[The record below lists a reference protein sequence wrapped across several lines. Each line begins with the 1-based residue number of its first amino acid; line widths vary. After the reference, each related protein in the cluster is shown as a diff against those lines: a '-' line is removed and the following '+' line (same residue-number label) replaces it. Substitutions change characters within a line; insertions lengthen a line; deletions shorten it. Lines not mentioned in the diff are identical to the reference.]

1 MTRLSTLEEAE
12 RIWASAVQHDG
23 PKDRNVDGLTRI
35 IWFAAGLTGAAV
47 FFSSFGLL
55 LTPFLFGWS
64 VEAALLSFVAAQYTA
79 QIFLDLHSY
88 WTKAAAWLWLGKHAA
103 RADISAELKSKRH
116 LWHGGEAAEA

>member
-23 PKDRNVDGLTRI
+23 PEDRTIEGVTRI
-35 IWFAAGLTGAAV
+35 IWFAAGLTGAGI

-55 LTPFLFGWS
+55 LTPLIFGWS
-64 VEAALLSFVAAQYTA
+64 VEGALLAFVAAQYTA

-88 WTKAAAWLWLGKHAA
+88 WTKAAAWLWLGRHAA
-103 RADISAELKSKRH
+103 NADISKQLASKRH
-116 LWHGGEAAEA
+116 LWHGGEAAA